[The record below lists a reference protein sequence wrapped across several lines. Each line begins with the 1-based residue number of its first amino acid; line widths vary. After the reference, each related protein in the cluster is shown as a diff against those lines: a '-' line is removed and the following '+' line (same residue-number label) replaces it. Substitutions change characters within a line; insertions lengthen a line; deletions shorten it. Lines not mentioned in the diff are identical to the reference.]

1 MEELF
6 KEIAAHI
13 ALGVEMAAAMII
25 AYAAIEAVIGLFRSQ
40 ARPDPRR
47 PFLAKRTVFVRFG
60 VWLMLGL
67 EFELAA
73 DVVRSAIAP
82 TWDDIGQLA
91 VIAVIRTFLNFF
103 LGRDLEKVG
112 EPFSAAEAIRRNEA

>member
-6 KEIAAHI
+6 KEIAARI
-13 ALGVEMAAAMII
+13 ALGVEVAAALII
-25 AYAAIEAVIGLFRSQ
+25 AYAAIEAVVGLFRPQ

-47 PFLAKRTVFVRFG
+47 PFLAKRIIFVRFG

-82 TWDDIGQLA
+82 NWDDIGQLA
-91 VIAVIRTFLNFF
+91 AIAVIRTFLNFF
-103 LGRDLEKVG
+103 LGRDIEKFS
-112 EPFSAAEAIRRNEA
+112 EPFSAAEAIPRTEA